1 MVFIGM
7 QLLYRFERAQYA
19 STRKDYLSGPDVKP
33 GEAKEMSAIYGAEH
47 LLRMLGMQASSC
59 SCERLCLFGEIVALP
74 AMLAQTTLEG
84 ETAVTVKD
92 FVDELLL

>member
-33 GEAKEMSAIYGAEH
+33 GEGKEMSAIYGAEH
-47 LLRMLGMQASSC
+47 LLRMLGRQASC
-59 SCERLCLFGEIVALP
+59 SCERLCLFGDSGSSCDARPNHLGGRNGSNG
-74 AMLAQTTLEG
+74 QG
-84 ETAVTVKD
+84 
-92 FVDELLL
+92 FCG